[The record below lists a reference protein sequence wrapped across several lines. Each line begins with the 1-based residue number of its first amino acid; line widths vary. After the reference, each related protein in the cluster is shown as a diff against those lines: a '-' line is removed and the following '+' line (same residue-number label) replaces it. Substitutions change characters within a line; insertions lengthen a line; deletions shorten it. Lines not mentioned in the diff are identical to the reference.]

1 MATKKTATKKKIT
14 TKKAAAKKNSLPVG
28 IYKENNPECHVATG
42 KYKFF
47 FILFG
52 VVMVLFAAVSVWL
65 FIFSS
70 ELLEKYQRIETCAR
84 NHTSCEV
91 RINDDAPVEEEE
103 QTVAN

>member
-1 MATKKTATKKKIT
+1 MAKKTAAKKKST
-14 TKKAAAKKNSLPVG
+14 TKKAAKSTLPIG

-52 VVMVLFAAVSVWL
+52 ITTVLFAALAVWL

-70 ELLEKYQRIETCAR
+70 EVLEKYQSIETCAR

-91 RINDDAPVEEEE
+91 RVNEKEEK
-103 QTVAN
+103 